1 VAEQAM
7 GFRLKRVGI
16 FAATRWERQAIQH
29 VLLVDTIQ
37 RGAGYCR
44 VIGRRGRCHVF
55 LTQTGIGLVNS
66 RTVCRAVFKD
76 QALDMAISSG
86 LACALTASSIGE
98 LFIGTDVLMTRS
110 DGTKE
115 TRSAVICDRTLT
127 DSALRAAH
135 AEGLPARAG
144 RFVSL
149 PRIIWRGEDKRR
161 VATETGAMALDME
174 SAAIGAIAGEYRTPF
189 VVIRAA
195 SDLLDEDLPM
205 DFNLFLEPTD
215 WLKGA
220 WACASRPTSLLG
232 LRRMRTQMR
241 TASQRIT
248 TVFAKFL
255 DDVA

>member
-1 VAEQAM
+1 M
-7 GFRLKRVGI
+7 GCRLKRVGI

-29 VLLVDTIQ
+29 VLVIDTIQ
-37 RGAGYCR
+37 RGAEYCR
-44 VIGRRGRCHVF
+44 VVGRRAGCHVV
-55 LTQTGIGLVNS
+55 LIQTGIGPTNA
-66 RTVCRAVFKD
+66 RAVCRAVFKE

-98 LFIGTDVLMTRS
+98 LFIGTDVLTTRG
-110 DGTKE
+110 DGTTE
-115 TRSAVICDRTLT
+115 TCAGVICDRTLV
-127 DSALRAAH
+127 DMALRAAH

-161 VATETGAMALDME
+161 IATQTDAMALDME
-174 SAAIGAIAGEYRTPF
+174 SAAIGAMAAEYRIPF

-205 DFNLFLEPTD
+205 DFNLFLEPAD
-215 WLKGA
+215 WWKGA
-220 WACASRPTSLLG
+220 WACALRPTSLLG

-248 TVFAKFL
+248 AVFERFL
-255 DDVA
+255 DDIV

>member
-1 VAEQAM
+1 V
-7 GFRLKRVGI
+7 GFRLIRVGI

-29 VLLVDTIQ
+29 VLLIDTIQ
-37 RGAGYCR
+37 RGAEYCR
-44 VIGRRGRCHVF
+44 IIGRRGHCHVC
-55 LTQTGIGLVNS
+55 LIQTGIGPTNAGV
-66 RTVCRAVFKD
+66 VCRAVFKD

-98 LFIGTDVLMTRS
+98 LFIGTDVLAVGS
-110 DGTKE
+110 EGTKE
-115 TRSAVICDRTLT
+115 IEAQVICDRTLT
-127 DSALRAAH
+127 DMALRAAH

-149 PRIIWRGEDKRR
+149 PRIIWRADEKRR
-161 VATETGAMALDME
+161 IAAETGAAALDME
-174 SAAIGAIAGEYRTPF
+174 SAAIGAMTTEYRIPF

-205 DFNLFLEPTD
+205 DFNLFLEPAD
-215 WLKGA
+215 WLEGA
-220 WACASRPTSLLG
+220 WACVARPASLLG
-232 LRRMRTQMR
+232 LQRMRTQMR

-248 TVFAKFL
+248 TVFERFL

>member
-1 VAEQAM
+1 M
-7 GFRLKRVGI
+7 GFRLTRVGI

-29 VLLVDTIQ
+29 VLLIDSIQ
-37 RGAGYCR
+37 RGAEYCR
-44 VIGRRGRCHVF
+44 VVGRRGRCHVC
-55 LTQTGIGLVNS
+55 LIQTGIGPANADA
-66 RTVCRAVFKD
+66 VCRAVFKD

-98 LFIGTDVLMTRS
+98 LFIGTDVLAMRS
-110 DGTKE
+110 EGAKKMK
-115 TRSAVICDRTLT
+115 VQVVCNRTLT
-127 DSALRAAH
+127 DMALRAAQ
-135 AEGLPARAG
+135 AEGLPAQAG

-149 PRIIWRGEDKRR
+149 PHIIWRGEDKRR
-161 VATETGAMALDME
+161 IAAETGAVALDME
-174 SAAIGAIAGEYRTPF
+174 SAAIGAMAAEHRMPF

-205 DFNLFLEPTD
+205 DFNLFLEPAD
-215 WLKGA
+215 WWKGA
-220 WACASRPTSLLG
+220 WACALRPTSLLG

-248 TVFAKFL
+248 TVFERFL